1 MSPVRLRML
10 CLLMAG
16 GLWSAPASFAWQS
29 PSAREPFDVDAF
41 RSQAPADELV
51 LQDKQDKAPAKPNEA
66 AKPPARPQT
75 PTTTPARPAPRPA
88 VPPEPAPPQPQ
99 PPQPQ
104 FNPFVNPQPNQP
116 FLARLSRAPDM
127 FGDSFPSLTATVK
140 TGGTAGNNTSILD
153 LPLAGG
159 GRRFKNEHSRALPT
173 DRVFG
178 TYHHFHNAVEANSLT
193 PGFRSTDTNVDR
205 FTVGFEKTFLEGN
218 ASVELRLPMSVPF
231 TLSTPDALYRTDS
244 VGDLAVTLKGLLY
257 SDDSQAFAVGL
268 VINTPTGADLQVSLP
283 NSGAGAADFTL
294 ENDAAHLTPFLAYQA
309 APTENFFFNGFLQFD
324 TPTNDN
330 SVRVRD
336 RTAATTENLKLT
348 DQTLMYVD
356 TSFGYW
362 LFREPEAEFL
372 TGLAGLLE
380 LHYTTALTS
389 ADVVSDSDQIIT
401 FGANTGS
408 LDAINL
414 TIGVHAEIA
423 RSTIIRAGYV
433 TPLRSGNHRFF
444 DSEFTIAVVF
454 RR

>member
-1 MSPVRLRML
+1 MSPIRLRML
-10 CLLMAG
+10 SLMVAG
-16 GLWSAPASFAWQS
+16 GLWSSSTTFAWQS
-29 PSAREPFDVDAF
+29 TPAREPFDLEAIGAQSSD
-41 RSQAPADELV
+41 DELV
-51 LQDKQDKAPAKPNEA
+51 LQEKAPAKPNDPT
-66 AKPPARPQT
+66 KQPARPQT
-75 PTTTPARPAPRPA
+75 PPATPARPGPRPA
-88 VPPEPAPPQPQ
+88 VPPAPVPPQPQ

-104 FNPFVNPQPNQP
+104 FNPFANQQPNQP

-127 FGDSFPSLTATVK
+127 FGDSFPTLTAKVQS
-140 TGGTAGNNTSILD
+140 GISVGQRASVLD

-193 PGFRSTDTNVDR
+193 PGVRSTDENVDR

-231 TLSTPDALYRTDS
+231 TLSSPGALYRTDTL
-244 VGDLAVTLKGLLY
+244 GDLAITFKGLLY
-257 SDDSQAFAVGL
+257 SDDSQAFALGL
-268 VINTPTGADLQVSLP
+268 VINAPTGHDLQVSLP
-283 NSGAGAADFTL
+283 DSGTGAADFTL
-294 ENDAAHLTPFLAYQA
+294 ENDAAHLTPFVAYQA

-336 RTAATTENLKLT
+336 LTAATAENLKVT

-362 LFREPEAEFL
+362 LFREPDAEFL

-380 LHYTTALTS
+380 LHYTTALTD
-389 ADVVSDSDQIIT
+389 ADVVSDSDKIVT

-433 TPLRSGNHRFF
+433 TPLRDGNHRFF
-444 DSEFTIAVVF
+444 DSEFTVAVIF